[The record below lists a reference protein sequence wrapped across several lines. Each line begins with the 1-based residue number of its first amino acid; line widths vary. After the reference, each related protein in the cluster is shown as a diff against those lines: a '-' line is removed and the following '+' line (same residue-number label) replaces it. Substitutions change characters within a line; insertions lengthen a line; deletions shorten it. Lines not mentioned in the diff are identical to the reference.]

1 MIWFVGKKNVGK
13 RWKVTAQVWKAGK
26 KISEVYRL
34 VDAESE
40 EELEAVEKQLRNELA
55 NEIIEKYTR
64 KDLGGFRIEVD
75 SEIE

>member
-1 MIWFVGKKNVGK
+1 MGKKNVGK
-13 RWKVTAQVWKAGK
+13 RWKVTASVWKAGK
-26 KISEVYRL
+26 KLSETYRL
-34 VDAESE
+34 VDADSE

-64 KDLGGFRIEVD
+64 KELGGFKIEVD